1 MRLMILIIAALVG
14 QIGSSFAQSLQQCA
28 SISTDADRL
37 ACYDDLAEA
46 EVKPVTVASPGKW
59 RVDIETSPV
68 DDSKNVYL
76 RLVGENGIASQYG
89 QRSDLELWIACRENV
104 TSAFIVFGG
113 HFMSD
118 LEGRGRVTYRIDSAK
133 AQKQGFT
140 ESSDHK
146 ALGLWNGG
154 TSIPWVKAMFGGNRM
169 YVEATPFSESAVS
182 DFMPI
187 AGLEEAIKPLRES
200 CAW

>member
-1 MRLMILIIAALVG
+1 MRAILLLPLLLLGAVPAA
-14 QIGSSFAQSLQQCA
+14 AESLQQCA
-28 SISTDADRL
+28 AVEDKDARL
-37 ACYDDLAEA
+37 ACYDGLAEA
-46 EVKPVTVASPGKW
+46 AVAPVVAPTSSKW
-59 RVDIETSPV
+59 QVRIDTSPV

-76 RLVGENGIASQYG
+76 HLVGESGITNRYG
-89 QRSDLELWIACRENV
+89 QKSDLSLYIACRENV
-104 TSAFIVFGG
+104 TSAWFVFGG

-118 LEGRGRVTYRIDSAK
+118 LQGRGRVTYRIDKAPAK
-133 AQKQGFT
+133 KQSFT
-140 ESSDHK
+140 ESTDNE

-154 TSIPWVKAMFGGNRM
+154 AAIPWIKELMTGQRM
-169 YVEATPFSESAVS
+169 YVEAVPYSESAVS